1 MQKTILYFQ
10 GTRCEADQKKLAGLS
25 KFITSQRWRLSIVIA
40 PNNCRKLREIINFW
54 KPDGIVANMANGNA
68 DTGAVPMVIMG
79 MPPKNYNG
87 KALFVV
93 HDPEATTALAAKELI
108 SLGYPNYAFANAING
123 EEWSPA
129 RQRAF
134 ENILRLHSKD
144 CAIFNPSKH
153 DERDAI
159 TLQMSLRKWVS
170 LLPKPCALYAANDCI
185 GQAILNAAADIG
197 IKVPQD
203 LCVCAVDNDEQICRN
218 TIPPMTSVEPDYF
231 RGGLLTG
238 VLFKEIFEN
247 PRKRFPRTPYKFGP
261 VALHRRESTR
271 STNYLDKTV
280 NDAIEFIHE
289 NFNQGIDVRDVAR
302 SFTCTRRTAEI
313 RFRKS
318 TGHSILEEILA
329 TRLEF
334 ALSIIRRPWLS
345 LETVASLSGWKSYS
359 VFRKYFLKATGMTP
373 HDARKKLTS

>member
-10 GTRCEADQKKLAGLS
+10 GARCEADQKKLAGLS
-25 KFITSQRWRLSIVIA
+25 KFIASQHWRLSIVIA
-40 PNNCRKLREIINFW
+40 PNNHRKLREIIDFW

-68 DTGAVPMVIMG
+68 DIGKAPIVIMG
-79 MPPKNYNG
+79 TPPKNYHG
-87 KALFVV
+87 RALFVA
-93 HDPEATTALAAKELI
+93 HDSESSTALAAKELI
-108 SLGYPNYAFANAING
+108 SLGYPNFAFANATNG
-123 EEWSPA
+123 EEWSPM

-134 ENILRLHSKD
+134 ENILRLHSKN

-197 IKVPQD
+197 IKVPKD

-247 PRKRFPRTPYKFGP
+247 PRVRQTTRTRPSTMP
-261 VALHRRESTR
+261 SNSSMRTSTR
-271 STNYLDKTV
+271 ALTFVMSSESSPARGERLKSDLGNLLGTPSWRRSSQHDWSSPCRSSGDRGYLLRQSHHYPAGNPTASFAST
-280 NDAIEFIHE
+280 F
-289 NFNQGIDVRDVAR
+289 
-302 SFTCTRRTAEI
+302 
-313 RFRKS
+313 
-318 TGHSILEEILA
+318 
-329 TRLEF
+329 
-334 ALSIIRRPWLS
+334 
-345 LETVASLSGWKSYS
+345 
-359 VFRKYFLKATGMTP
+359 
-373 HDARKKLTS
+373 